1 MSLLGS
7 GYDFSGGQSLKKQV
21 LLPVVNIAF
30 SPPWLKISHSSNG
43 LTNKGRRE
51 KIFFLCV
58 YLVLFIALTAVS
70 VIVSPLLSSNFLSCP
85 RGSFPQQRREKQ
97 VQKVGKHYCKT
108 KERESLPVLWAGG
121 RS

>member
-1 MSLLGS
+1 MTKQTRLEGKN
-7 GYDFSGGQSLKKQV
+7 YFFFSHVYSM
-21 LLPVVNIAF
+21 
-30 SPPWLKISHSSNG
+30 
-43 LTNKGRRE
+43 
-51 KIFFLCV
+51 IFT
-58 YLVLFIALTAVS
+58 APSAVS
-70 VIVSPLLSSNFLSCP
+70 VIVSPLLSSDFPSCP